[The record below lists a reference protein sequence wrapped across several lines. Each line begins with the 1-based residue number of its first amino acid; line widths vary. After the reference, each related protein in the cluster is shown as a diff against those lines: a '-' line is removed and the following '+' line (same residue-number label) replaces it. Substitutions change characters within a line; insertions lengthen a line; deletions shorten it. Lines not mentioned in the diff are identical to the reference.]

1 MTVKVI
7 KANQNLASTTIV
19 EDTSADSTLRANTTN
34 NSGKLYSVEIDNTN
48 NSNFVYFKLADSG
61 SASGSVALLTA
72 SMIFPATGSSVI
84 SYNIPSGSVFVDG
97 FSHWCV
103 TGPEYS
109 STTNPNNDVAVR
121 YTVID
126 D

>member
-19 EDTSADSTLRANTTN
+19 EDTSADSTLRSNTTGD
-34 NSGKLYSVEIDNTN
+34 SGTLYSVEIDNSL
-48 NSNFVYFKLADSG
+48 NSDFVYFKFADS
-61 SASGSVALLTA
+61 ADATGSVALLTA
-72 SMIFPATGSSVI
+72 SMVLPATGSSVVT
-84 SYNIPSGSVFVDG
+84 YNIPTGSVFVNG

-103 TGPEYS
+103 GGPEYS
-109 STTNPNNDVAVR
+109 STTNPTFNVAVR